1 MKSHSKEPTKR
12 EEFLEEG
19 KNKICNDR
27 AKEYGDALETHQ
39 DIADVWMPIIRNALS
54 RYGRILPAHVS
65 IMMSM
70 LKNIRASKNLLHTD
84 SWVDG
89 CGYSA
94 LGGELSQR
102 MKDEIIQLEKKNES

>member
-1 MKSHSKEPTKR
+1 MLPHKPTQR
-12 EEFLEEG
+12 
-19 KNKICNDR
+19 NTAPVDHVSNR
-27 AKEYGDALETHQ
+27 HTDANS
-39 DIADVWMPIIRNALS
+39 IFSSYPIIRNALS
-54 RYGRILPAHVS
+54 RYGRILPAHVA